1 MQFVETIVP
10 RLPLPSLGAVA
21 VAMAPL
27 LPGGERRS
35 DNSAVD
41 LIDQPRRLTGSG
53 AQAINAHL
61 FPVRHSIDTSK
72 LGEHGSAMAHAV
84 STCVH
89 CGFCLP
95 TCPTYQVL
103 GEEMDSPRGRI
114 VLMKQVLEGT
124 THVDEATPHLD
135 ACLGCLAC
143 ETACPS
149 GVPYRDL
156 ISPFRAWAEDKRSRP
171 IVDRLRR
178 WSMLQLLPNPGL
190 FGLATRLG
198 VLARPFRNLMPKAVQ
213 PMFDLLPPSV
223 PDTRPLDERY
233 EAIGPQRARVALLAG
248 CAQQVLAPEINAATI
263 RVLQRQGVEVLVP
276 RMQGCCGA
284 LAWHVGDE
292 GRAKRCASQNV
303 DAFPTEVDAI
313 LTNAAGCGSALH
325 EYPLILGTEASKAFA
340 AKVKDVTQF
349 LSELGFQAPTTRQR
363 DIKVAMQDA
372 CHLLHGQR
380 VQSAPRRLLGGI
392 PGVTVVD
399 VTDTELCCG
408 SAGTYNIDQ
417 PETAAE
423 LGRRKAASIEST
435 KADVAVTGNIGC
447 LMQLRAH
454 VKTMPVKHTMVLVD
468 ELTNG

>member
-1 MQFVETIVP
+1 M
-10 RLPLPSLGAVA
+10 
-21 VAMAPL
+21 
-27 LPGGERRS
+27 
-35 DNSAVD
+35 
-41 LIDQPRRLTGSG
+41 
-53 AQAINAHL
+53 
-61 FPVRHSIDTSK
+61 RHSIDTSK

-95 TCPTYQVL
+95 TCPTYQVM

-124 THVDEATPHLD
+124 THIDEATKHLD

-171 IVDRLRR
+171 LIDRLRR

-190 FGLATRLG
+190 FGLATRMGLM
-198 VLARPFRNLMPKAVQ
+198 ARPFRKLLPKAVQ
-213 PMFDLLPPSV
+213 PMFDLLPASMPKSE
-223 PDTRPLDERY
+223 PLQERY
-233 EAIGPQRARVALLAG
+233 EAIGERRAVVALLAG

-292 GRAKRCASQNV
+292 SQAKSCATQNV
-303 DAFPTEVDAI
+303 YSFPTNIDAI

-325 EYPLILGTEASKAFA
+325 EYPLILGTEKSKTFAS
-340 AKVKDVTQF
+340 KVKDVAQF
-349 LSELGFQAPTTRQR
+349 LHELGFRTPSSAKRTV
-363 DIKVAMQDA
+363 KVAMQDA

-380 VQSAPRRLLGGI
+380 VGSAPRKLLGSI
-392 PGVTVVD
+392 PGVTVHD
-399 VTDTELCCG
+399 VPDTELCCG

-435 KADVAVTGNIGC
+435 GADVAVTGNIGC
-447 LMQLRAH
+447 LMQLRTH
-454 VKTMPVKHTMVLVD
+454 VKKLPVLHTMVLVD
-468 ELTNG
+468 ELTEE